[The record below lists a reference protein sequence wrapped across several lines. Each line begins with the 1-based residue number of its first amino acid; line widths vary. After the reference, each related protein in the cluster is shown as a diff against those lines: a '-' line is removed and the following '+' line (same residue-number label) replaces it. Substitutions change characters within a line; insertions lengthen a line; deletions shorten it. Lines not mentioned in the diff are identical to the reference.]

1 MPVEGRSLSSRS
13 TQQVARDRRLGN
25 LATPG
30 SVQALRTALHTKA
43 NAELG
48 YRFYTLY
55 DKVIREDVL
64 AYAYACCKAN
74 QGAAGVD
81 TQQFEDIEAYGEGR
95 WLWELAQA
103 LRSKTYQP
111 EAVRRVYLP
120 KPNGKLRP
128 LGIPTIR
135 DRVVQTAAMLVLEP
149 IFEAD
154 LTPQQ
159 NAYRPGR
166 SAHTAVKQVHRLLS
180 TGHTQV
186 IDADLSAY
194 FDRIPHSALLQ
205 SVARRITDRAML
217 HLLKMWLETP
227 VEEADERGNKR
238 RTTVNRDTA
247 RGTPQGSP
255 ISPLLAN
262 VYMRRFIL
270 GWQRL
275 GLQQRFDAHI
285 VNYADD
291 LVICCRRGAEE
302 ALMAMRH
309 IMARLDLTVNEE
321 KTHLCRLPEDTFD
334 FLGYTFGRCYSS
346 KHGRAYLGTRPS
358 RKSIRRM
365 TEAIRQQTS
374 RSMEWMDAAELVERL
389 NRTLRGWANY
399 FSLGPVTKVYRRLD
413 RYTTTRLRRW
423 HCKKHKVSGTG
434 LARFPDEYLYES
446 LGLIRLPLLP
456 QRLRWANV

>member
-1 MPVEGRSLSSRS
+1 M
-13 TQQVARDRRLGN
+13 GN
-25 LATPG
+25 LATPD

-43 NAELG
+43 KAEPG

-64 AYAYACCKAN
+64 AYAYARCDAN
-74 QGAAGVD
+74 HGAAGVD
-81 TQQFEDIEAYGEGR
+81 TQRFEDIEQYGQER
-95 WLWELAQA
+95 WLRELAQA

-154 LTPQQ
+154 LAPQQ
-159 NAYRPGR
+159 HAYRPGR
-166 SAHTAVKQVHRLLS
+166 GAHTAIKQVHSLLS

-194 FDRIPHSALLQ
+194 FDRIPHAALLQ

-217 HLLKMWLETP
+217 HLLKMWLQAP
-227 VEEADERGNKR
+227 VEETDERGSKW

-275 GLQQRFDAHI
+275 GLQQRFNAHI

-291 LVICCRRGAEE
+291 LVICCRHGADE
-302 ALMAMRH
+302 ALVAMRH
-309 IMARLDLTVNEE
+309 IMARLDLTVNEQ
-321 KTHLCRLPEDTFD
+321 KTHVCRLPQETFD

-346 KHGRAYLGTRPS
+346 KRGGHAYLGTRPS
-358 RKSIRRM
+358 RKSIARM
-365 TEAIRQQTS
+365 TEAIHQQTS

-389 NRTLRGWANY
+389 NRQLRGWANY

-423 HCKKHKVSGTG
+423 LCKKHKVKGNGYT
-434 LARFPDEYLYES
+434 RYPEEYLYAH
-446 LGLIRLPLLP
+446 LGLIRLPKLAQSLP
-456 QRLRWANV
+456 WATA

>member
-1 MPVEGRSLSSRS
+1 VEGRSLSSRP
-13 TQQVARDRRLGN
+13 TQEVARDRRLGN
-25 LATPG
+25 LATP
-30 SVQALRTALHTKA
+30 SRVQALRTALHAKA
-43 NAELG
+43 KAEPG

-55 DKVIREDVL
+55 DKVVRDDVL
-64 AYAYACCKAN
+64 AHAYACCKAN

-81 TQQFEDIEAYGEGR
+81 TEQFADIVENGEEQ
-95 WLWELAQA
+95 WLRELAQT
-103 LRSKTYQP
+103 LRNKTYQP

-154 LTPQQ
+154 LAPEQH
-159 NAYRPGR
+159 AYRPER
-166 SAHTAVKQVHRLLS
+166 SALTAVKAVHSLLN

-194 FDRIPHSALLQ
+194 FDRIPHTALLQ
-205 SVARRITDRAML
+205 SVARRITDRALL

-227 VEEADERGNKR
+227 VEEMDERGCKQ
-238 RTTVNRDTA
+238 RTTENRDTA

-275 GLQQRFDAHI
+275 GLQQRFRAHI

-291 LVICCRRGAEE
+291 LVICCRHGADE
-302 ALMAMRH
+302 ALTAMRQ
-309 IMARLDLTVNEE
+309 IMSRLDLTVNEE
-321 KTHLCRLPEDTFD
+321 KTHVCRLPGETFD
-334 FLGYTFGRCYSS
+334 FLGYTFGRCYSAKS
-346 KHGRAYLGTRPS
+346 GRAYLGARPS

-365 TEAIRQQTS
+365 IEAVHRQTT
-374 RSMEWMDAAELVERL
+374 RSMGWMEAADMVECL
-389 NRTLRGWANY
+389 NRKLRGWTNY
-399 FSLGPVTKVYRRLD
+399 FCLGPVTKAYRRLD
-413 RYTTTRLRRW
+413 RHTTTRLRRW
-423 HCKKHKVSGTG
+423 LCKKHKVSGNGYT
-434 LARFPDEYLYES
+434 RYPEEYLYKH

-456 QRLRWANV
+456 QRLPWANA